1 MALSKRHRTN
11 KNKKF
16 RGKKSSKL
24 RRNRMRKTRKYGG
37 AHALGA
43 PHRVSRSVAAQQ
55 GKSRLMQ
62 PSAASSGTT
71 KPVRPPQ
78 ISLTEQAEQARAASA
93 IQKLQRGRQSRKST
107 QQTSDQDAAAT
118 KMQSILRGIRTR
130 KQQLGNPT
138 TASKGPA
145 GRPAGRPAVKAV
157 KAVKAAAAIG
167 PAFKAA
173 AQSCADMKQFC
184 QDTCGSN
191 NNELQQWQQ
200 AFREYQTQSQ
210 RSSGGKSK
218 RKSKKR

>member
-93 IQKLQRGRQSRKST
+93 IQKLQRGRH
-107 QQTSDQDAAAT
+107 AT